1 MLEER
6 TQMSEKIMK
15 KRKGKASDNDEMR
28 PHYDFSK
35 MTGGVRGKYVERYR
49 AGINLVLLT
58 PEVAAHFP
66 DAESVNKA
74 LSALIPVSKRRPR
87 RSRS

>member
-1 MLEER
+1 
-6 TQMSEKIMK
+6 
-15 KRKGKASDNDEMR
+15 MR

-35 MTGGVRGKYVERYR
+35 MTGGVRGKYVDRYR

-66 DAESVNKA
+66 DAASVNKA
-74 LSALIPVSKRRPR
+74 LSALIPVNKRRTR